1 MNEQH
6 TVTARLSCG
15 AYVARMGRVTASS
28 THSPAASVTR
38 AAEKY
43 AAGRQFAI
51 EAIDGD
57 SAHGHRFLVSISPE

>member
-1 MNEQH
+1 MTEQH

-15 AYVARMGRVTASS
+15 AYVARMGKASASS
-28 THSPAASVTR
+28 THSPADSVTR

-43 AAGRQFAI
+43 AAGRKFAI
-51 EAIDGD
+51 EAVDGD

>member
-6 TVTARLSCG
+6 AVTARLSCG

-43 AAGRQFAI
+43 AAGRKFAI
-51 EAIDGD
+51 EAVDGD